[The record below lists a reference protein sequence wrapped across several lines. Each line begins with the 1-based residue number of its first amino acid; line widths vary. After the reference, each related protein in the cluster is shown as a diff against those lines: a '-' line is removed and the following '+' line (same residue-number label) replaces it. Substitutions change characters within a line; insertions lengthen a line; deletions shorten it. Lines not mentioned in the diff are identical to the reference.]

1 MQPAVLQINP
11 ASRWQRGFLL
21 LTHLVAALNA
31 WWLDWRL
38 AVVMNLLIL
47 VSVLWQ
53 WRQRPAVKQLQCLPD
68 GGIEV
73 ETFAGMRYQV
83 AVLPSS
89 VLTAHVVV
97 LHLKGDGKRLN
108 LVIWPDSAD
117 AEVIRQWRVY
127 LRWIWPALK
136 VDK

>member
-1 MQPAVLQINP
+1 MLPAVLQLNP

-21 LTHLVAALNA
+21 LTHLVAALNS

-38 AVVMNLLIL
+38 ALAMNLLIVGSL
-47 VSVLWQ
+47 WWQ
-53 WRQRPAVKQLQCLPD
+53 WRKPAAVKLLQCLPD
-68 GGIEV
+68 GVIEV
-73 ETFAGMRYQV
+73 ETWVGQRHLMAL
-83 AVLPSS
+83 LPTS
-89 VLTAHVVV
+89 VLTAHLVV
-97 LHLKGDGKRLN
+97 LHLKGEGGRFN

-136 VDK
+136 SDV